1 MNHLIHCVHVKMI
14 IKIADTFATMPLNK
28 NPAQKSLVLGA
39 VIKNA
44 GINMLNIRFQGW
56 KL

>member
-28 NPAQKSLVLGA
+28 NPAQKSLALMA
-39 VIKNA
+39 ATNSA
-44 GINMLNIRFQGW
+44 GINMLNIRLNG
-56 KL
+56 

>member
-44 GINMLNIRFQGW
+44 GINMLNIRFQG
-56 KL
+56 